1 MAVSIPIVSEFDSKG
16 ITKAINEFK
25 SLEGAGAKAQFALGK
40 AALPAAAAIGGLAVV
55 IGDATK
61 AAIEDAKAQELL
73 ALAIEKNTLAG
84 EANVRAAEA
93 YIEATM
99 MSAAVADDVL
109 RPALATLVQTTGDL
123 QYSQE
128 LLNASLDISAA
139 TGTELSAV
147 TDAVAKAYAG
157 NTKALGNLVPSVR
170 GLIKDGASL
179 DEIMQAL
186 NATVGGAAVV
196 AANSAEGRM
205 KRLSLTIGETKE
217 SIGAAFL
224 PILEK
229 LLPYLQRFAEYAQN
243 NSDTIVKV
251 MLAVGALASAILV
264 LNTAVKV
271 ITASQIVLNAVMAA
285 NPVGLVVVAVAAL
298 VAGFMVL
305 VEKTGS
311 VKNAF
316 MTMGNFIMGIFE
328 AIANN
333 FVGMINAIIKAI
345 NVLPGV
351 NVPVVPRIDLPQFNI
366 PGGSA
371 AGGGGGGT
379 SGPDL
384 IERRFAA
391 PVVPVIPA
399 PAVTLPSAGGGGG
412 GGGGTVGGGG
422 GGLGRGMIGI
432 LPVDEGFFGGGGGG
446 IGGGIGNEM
455 TLMSDTG
462 GINITINT
470 VTAPSDLGDTIVNAL
485 RDYNRRSGPLQ
496 VEIA

>member
-422 GGLGRGMIGI
+422 GLGQGMVGI
-432 LPVDEGFFGGGGGG
+432 LPINEGFIGGGGGG
-446 IGGGIGNEM
+446 FGAAPGNEM
-455 TLMSDTG
+455 LLDGMTG
-462 GINITINT
+462 GISITINT

-485 RDYNRRSGPLQ
+485 RDYNRRSGPVQ